1 MFRHDLKNQLG
12 RAGRSIRETQAAGPV
27 DFGSGI
33 LNFGFIVCNA
43 PAGDDSAG
51 PLGTHLPILD
61 LGFWISDFRSGL
73 RLQWHVMSD
82 TDGIDQTTLND
93 SDIHISY
100 RG

>member
-73 RLQWHVMSD
+73 RLPAPMACDVRHRRHRPDHVK
-82 TDGIDQTTLND
+82 
-93 SDIHISY
+93 
-100 RG
+100 